1 MQNQLSRMFDYPN
14 FTFNRAR
21 VASATY
27 RRYAGRIQRNL
38 GYRNVGSGLDYANTV
53 NMQFTNPRYQS
64 LRAINSARVPVRSYM
79 GNNNG

>member
-27 RRYAGRIQRNL
+27 RRYARTIQRNL
-38 GYRNVGSGLDYANTV
+38 GYRNTGTGIGYANAYNFT
-53 NMQFTNPRYQS
+53 FTNPRYQS
-64 LRAINSARVPVRSYM
+64 LRAINNARVPVRSYM
-79 GNNNG
+79 GNING